1 MDQWDK
7 KMAEINA
14 TLDRIA
20 KRQEEAEKR
29 HAEWQKEAEKR
40 QKEADKRHAKWQKE
54 AEKRQEEAD
63 RRQEK
68 ADKEWED
75 LRNSLKETQR
85 ILSGVGISNGMV
97 AEELVYRSLQ
107 KSMTFCGVVFDRIS
121 YPLHQSITLLDG
133 KKIEGEFDVA
143 LLNGTSAA
151 IIDVKYRV
159 RKEDIDYLINVQMP
173 KFKTVL
179 PQCRDYK
186 MYLGIGGMAFEKGM
200 EEEALRRGVA
210 VLRLNDN
217 FVEVCD
223 EGVKVW

>member
-1 MDQWDK
+1 MKRWMRQWERQ
-7 KMAEINA
+7 MAEINA
-14 TLDRIA
+14 TLDRVA
-20 KRQEEAEKR
+20 KRQEEYEKLQKER
-29 HAEWQKEAEKR
+29 REEDAKRLVEWQAEAEKR
-40 QKEADKRHAKWQKE
+40 QK
-54 AEKRQEEAD
+54 
-63 RRQEK
+63 K
-68 ADKEWED
+68 ADKGWED
-75 LRNSLKETQR
+75 LQNSLKETQR

-179 PQCRDYK
+179 PQYKDYK
-186 MYLGIGGMAFEKGM
+186 MYLGIGGMAFEKDM
-200 EEEALRRGVA
+200 DKEALRRGVA
-210 VLRLNDN
+210 VLRLNDD
-217 FVEVCD
+217 FVEVRD